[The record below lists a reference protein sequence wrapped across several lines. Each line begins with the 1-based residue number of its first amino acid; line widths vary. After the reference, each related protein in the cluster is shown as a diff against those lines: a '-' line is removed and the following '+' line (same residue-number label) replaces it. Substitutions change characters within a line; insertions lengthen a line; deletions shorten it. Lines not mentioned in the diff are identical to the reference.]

1 MTDRPVVDDPVVAD
15 LLSRATF
22 PSGTAP
28 LRCAVSGGPDSTALL
43 ALAVALGRP
52 VTAVHVDHG
61 LRPESA
67 ADAEQV
73 SRLAA
78 AWGAEFELHRVRV
91 ADGGDLEARAR
102 VARHA
107 AVGPEGLWGHTAD
120 DQAETVLLRLLRGT
134 GPHGLAA
141 MRPDRHPLL
150 RLRRAETV
158 ALCRHLGVRPVD
170 DVMNRDPRFDR
181 ARVRHEVLPL
191 LTDVA
196 RRDVVPALARLAQQ
210 SAELDDLVELLSAE
224 VDATSVRHLR
234 SVPRPVAVAAWRRWW
249 TAATDGLPP
258 PDAAA
263 IERVLSVVEGRTRA
277 CDVSAGWSLRRRQGV
292 LSLVDG
298 RSTGTPAPG
307 GGARRVL
314 G

>member
-1 MTDRPVVDDPVVAD
+1 VTGRPVVDDPVVAD

-22 PSGTAP
+22 PAGTSP

-43 ALAVALGRP
+43 ALAVALGRA
-52 VTAVHVDHG
+52 VTVVHVDHG
-61 LRPESA
+61 LRPEST
-67 ADAEQV
+67 ADADQV
-73 SRLAA
+73 SRLATE
-78 AWGAEFELHRVRV
+78 WGAEFELHRIRV
-91 ADGGDLEARAR
+91 PDGGDLEARAR
-102 VARHA
+102 AARHA
-107 AVGPEGLWGHTAD
+107 AVGPQGLWGHTAD
-120 DQAETVLLRLLRGT
+120 DQAETVILRLLRGT

-141 MRPDRHPLL
+141 IRPDRHPLL
-150 RLRRAETV
+150 LLRRAETV

-191 LTDVA
+191 LGDVA
-196 RRDVVPALARLAQQ
+196 RRDVVPALARLARQ

-224 VDATSVRHLR
+224 VDATSVGQLR

-249 TAATDGLPP
+249 TAATGGLPP

-263 IERVLSVVEGRTRA
+263 IERVLSVVEGRARA
-277 CDVSAGWSLRRRQGV
+277 CDVTAGWSLRRRQGV
-292 LSLVDG
+292 LRLVDG
-298 RSTGTPAPG
+298 RSNGTRAPV
-307 GGARRVL
+307 GGARRAL